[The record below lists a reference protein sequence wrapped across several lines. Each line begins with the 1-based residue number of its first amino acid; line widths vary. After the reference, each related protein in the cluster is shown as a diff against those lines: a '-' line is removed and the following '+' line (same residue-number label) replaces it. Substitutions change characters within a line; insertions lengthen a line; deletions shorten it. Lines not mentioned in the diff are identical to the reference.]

1 MLFLGQTHFGK
12 LFVGLYFL
20 KKYCVVTLLY
30 MTIYETCIIF
40 GNANGEMH
48 DLLDWKWYAF
58 FIKFLGMDFME
69 LLHYLQVLKM
79 FYLDLWYLGNW

>member
-1 MLFLGQTHFGK
+1 MGQTHFGK

-30 MTIYETCIIF
+30 MTIYETCIIL

-48 DLLDWKWYAF
+48 DLLDWKLYAF

-79 FYLDLWYLGNW
+79 FYLDL